1 MSVESYFQQRA
12 DQFHALYGEEATWQR
27 RLNRWLRAGL
37 YERAE
42 IAVREIGQIPGAS
55 VLDVGCGSGRNSVLF
70 VKAGA
75 RRVLGI
81 DLAENMVKLARQFSE
96 AHGAASTGRA
106 GKGQT
111 GNGQTEF
118 ICGDFMTFNCEE
130 RFDAAVALGVF
141 DYIAEP
147 EPLLRKMAS
156 LANKKIIASFPGNSS
171 VRAPL
176 RKFRYALRGCPV
188 YFYTEAGLKQAF
200 EQAGM
205 PQARIVPYASSG
217 FMGIVEL
224 GLSRGGE

>member
-27 RLNRWLRAGL
+27 WLNRWLRAGL

-42 IAVREIGQIPGAS
+42 IAVREIGKIPGAS

-70 VKAGA
+70 VKVGA

-81 DLAENMVKLARQFSE
+81 DLAENMVRLARRFSE
-96 AHGAASTGRA
+96 AHDAASN
-106 GKGQT
+106 GQT
-111 GNGQTEF
+111 GSGRTEF
-118 ICGDFMTFNCEE
+118 ICADFMTFNSDEK
-130 RFDAAVALGVF
+130 FDAAVALGVF

-147 EPLLRKMAS
+147 VPVLRKMAS
-156 LANKKIIASFPGNSS
+156 VASKKIIASFPGNSP

-176 RKFRYALRGCPV
+176 RKFRYAVRGCPV
-188 YFYTEAGLKQAF
+188 YFYTEAGLKQIF

-205 PQARIVPYASSG
+205 PQARIVRYASSG

-224 GLSRGGE
+224 TPRRGAE